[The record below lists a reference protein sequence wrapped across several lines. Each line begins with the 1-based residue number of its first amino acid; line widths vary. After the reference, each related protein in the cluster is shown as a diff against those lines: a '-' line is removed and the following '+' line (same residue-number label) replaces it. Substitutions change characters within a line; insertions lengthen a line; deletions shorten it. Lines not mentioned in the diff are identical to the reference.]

1 MKALIFAAGLGTR
14 LKPVTDQL
22 PKALVQVGGKTL
34 LQHVIEKLVKAGFNE
49 IVINVHHFPDMIG
62 DFLVKNLNFGITIH
76 LSDESDALL
85 DTGGGL
91 LKAAEW
97 LKGDEP
103 FLVHNVDVI
112 SDLDLKLLFDY
123 HVRENRLA
131 TLVIRNRPTNRYLL
145 FNDKLRLIG
154 WTDTSTG
161 EIKQAVPFRDKDA
174 FPLAFSGIQI
184 INPEIFN
191 LIRRRGKFSI
201 IDAYL
206 DLTGDYP
213 VYGFQDDAS
222 CWMDV
227 GKVEH
232 LYQAEKFM
240 EKYTFH
246 SDRQTLL

>member
-1 MKALIFAAGLGTR
+1 MKKMKAMIFAAGLGTR

-34 LQHVIEKLVKAGFNE
+34 LQHVIEKLVKAGFIE
-49 IVINVHHFPDMIG
+49 IVINVHHFPDKIV
-62 DFLVKNLNFGITIH
+62 DFLVKNRNFGITIH

-103 FLVHNVDVI
+103 FLIHNVDVI
-112 SDLDLKLLFDY
+112 SDLDLKLLFDF
-123 HVRENRLA
+123 HVKENRLA
-131 TLVIRNRPTNRYLL
+131 TLVVRNRPTNRYLL

-154 WTDTSTG
+154 WTDKSTG
-161 EIKQAVPFRDKDA
+161 EIKQAVSFREEDA
-174 FPLAFSGIQI
+174 LPLAFSGIQI

-191 LIRRRGKFSI
+191 LIRGRGKFSI

-206 DLTGDYP
+206 DLAGDYP
-213 VYGFQDDAS
+213 VYGFQDDTS

-227 GKVEH
+227 GKAGQLKE
-232 LYQAEKFM
+232 AEKMMDKFGII
-240 EKYTFH
+240 K
-246 SDRQTLL
+246 RN